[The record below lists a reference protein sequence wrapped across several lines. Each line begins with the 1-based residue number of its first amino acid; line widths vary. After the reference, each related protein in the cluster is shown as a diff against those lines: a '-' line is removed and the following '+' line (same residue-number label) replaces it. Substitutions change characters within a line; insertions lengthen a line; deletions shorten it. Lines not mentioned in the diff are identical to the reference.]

1 MGNTFIAL
9 VHHPVMN
16 RSGNVV
22 TSSVTSLDLHD
33 LARAGRTYGVS
44 GTFVVHPFPAQ
55 RRFVSQVVGHFVDGP
70 GRGLHPER
78 GETLEQQIEVV
89 GDLDS
94 AVAVVESRTG
104 DRPLLVGTSAKYGEN
119 DHRNAPKMI
128 GFRALGKRLREGG
141 EPGIILF
148 GTSWGLAPEVM
159 ERIDLRLPPIRGEM
173 DTGYNHLSVR
183 AAAAI
188 ILDRI
193 FGDRDLKDFTGN
205 EIEG

>member
-1 MGNTFIAL
+1 
-9 VHHPVMN
+9 MN
-16 RSGNVV
+16 RAGNVV

-33 LARAGRTYGVS
+33 LARAARTYGIA

-55 RRFVSQVVGHFVDGP
+55 RRFVSQVVGHFVSGP

-89 GDLDS
+89 SDLG
-94 AVAVVESRTG
+94 AAIVAVEAREG
-104 DRPLLVGTSAKYGEN
+104 RQPLLVGTSAKYGEN
-119 DHRNAPKMI
+119 GRNDQEMT
-128 GFRALGKRLREGG
+128 GYDTLGKRLREGA

-159 ERIDLRLPPIRGEM
+159 ERIDLRLPPLLGKVE
-173 DTGYNHLSVR
+173 TEYNHLSVR

-188 ILDRI
+188 IMDRLL
-193 FGDRDLKDFTGN
+193 GDR
-205 EIEG
+205 